1 MEQILS
7 KLTIKVFHMDEVVI
21 GDQNIVTS
29 QGKLQ
34 VCPVWFVDNEFIDH
48 VDIKIISPDDHSME
62 VTSVM
67 DVTPISAKVLGKLGE
82 GITHTLT
89 GVYVMMTGADVN
101 GAPCAAF
108 GACQGVLSEVISFDK
123 AGTPASG
130 DYIIHFDITFK
141 DKMAMERRA
150 VTEAHKQCD
159 AFMQIFREQI
169 KLFKGDD
176 CTERHTY
183 VDKYVPGRKNV
194 VMIRQVAGQG
204 AMYDNYILPK
214 EPFGASGGNSIID
227 LGCMPVML
235 TPNEYRDG
243 AIRSMQ

>member
-7 KLTIKVFHMDEVVI
+7 KLTIKAFHMDEVVF
-21 GDQNIVTS
+21 GDQNSVTS
-29 QGKLQ
+29 QGKLT
-34 VCPVWFVDNEFIDH
+34 VCPVWYVENELIDH
-48 VDIKIISPDDHSME
+48 VDIKIIPPDKRDIP

-67 DVTPISAKVLGKLGE
+67 DITPISAKVLGKLGE

-108 GACQGVLSEVISFDK
+108 GACEGILSEVVAFDK
-123 AGTPASG
+123 AGTPG
-130 DYIIHFDITFK
+130 FNDYIIHFDITFK

-176 CTERHTY
+176 
-183 VDKYVPGRKNV
+183 
-194 VMIRQVAGQG
+194 
-204 AMYDNYILPK
+204 
-214 EPFGASGGNSIID
+214 
-227 LGCMPVML
+227 
-235 TPNEYRDG
+235 
-243 AIRSMQ
+243 

>member
-7 KLTIKVFHMDEVVI
+7 KLTIKAFHMDEVVF
-21 GDQNIVTS
+21 GDQNSVTS
-29 QGKLQ
+29 QGKLT
-34 VCPVWFVDNEFIDH
+34 VCPVWYAENELIDH
-48 VDIKIISPDDHSME
+48 VDIKIIPPDKRDVK

-67 DVTPISAKVLGKLGE
+67 DITPISAKVLGKLGE

-108 GACQGVLSEVISFDK
+108 GACEGILSEVVAFDK
-123 AGTPASG
+123 AGTPG
-130 DYIIHFDITFK
+130 NDDYIIHFDITFK

-176 CTERHTY
+176 CIERHTY
-183 VDKYVPGRKNV
+183 IDKYVPGRKNV

-227 LGCMPVML
+227 LGCMPVIL